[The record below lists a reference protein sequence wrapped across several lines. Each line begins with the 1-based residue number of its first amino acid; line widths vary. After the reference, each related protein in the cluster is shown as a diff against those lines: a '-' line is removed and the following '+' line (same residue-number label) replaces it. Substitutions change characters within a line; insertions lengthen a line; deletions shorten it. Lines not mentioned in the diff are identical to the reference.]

1 MINKYEFRFIDSDI
15 NNGYYNMALDEVLS
29 YKISKGES
37 LPILRFY
44 RWNPACLSLGY
55 FQDALKEINFE
66 GLKKHCIDLV
76 RRLTGGRAVLHDIEI
91 TYSIIIPLNFDW
103 IPNSINESYKI
114 ISFALLE
121 GLKKLGIKA
130 SLSKK
135 ISGKI
140 PHTSSACFDAPSS
153 YELIANGKKIIGS
166 AQKRF
171 NGILLQHGS
180 IPITLDVD
188 KLFDLLKIE
197 PENRK
202 ESLKQLFKKNAT
214 SLSDELKYIPDIQKI
229 KKSFYDAFSET
240 LPIKLID
247 DNLKKDEIDEVLFL
261 SEKKYKT
268 DEWNLLRK
276 SFN

>member
-1 MINKYEFRFIDSDI
+1 MINHEKYEFRFIDCDI
-15 NNGYYNMALDEVLS
+15 NNGYFNMAVDEVLS
-29 YKISKGES
+29 YRVSKGDS
-37 LPILRFY
+37 IPILRFY
-44 RWNPACLSLGY
+44 RWDPPCLSLGY
-55 FQDALKEINFE
+55 FQDAQKEINFE
-66 GLKKHCIDLV
+66 GLKKHKIDLV

-91 TYSIIIPLNFDW
+91 TYSIIIPLKYDW
-103 IPNSINESYKI
+103 IPNSINESYRI
-114 ISFALLE
+114 ISLALLE
-121 GLKKLGIKA
+121 GLKKLGINA

-153 YELIANGKKIIGS
+153 YELIANEKKIIGS

-197 PENRK
+197 PEEKK
-202 ESLKQLFKKNAT
+202 ETLKQLFKKNAT
-214 SLSDELKYIPDIQKI
+214 SIFDELKYLPDIEQI
-229 KKSFYDAFSET
+229 KKSFFEAFGEV
-240 LPIKLID
+240 LPIKLIN
-247 DNLKKDEIDEVLFL
+247 DNLKKEEIEEAQNL

-268 DEWNLLRK
+268 DEWNLFRK
-276 SFN
+276 